1 MRNGERRPL
10 APRTARL
17 DKDEILGL
25 DPGPDGVV
33 LLGLAGTVWATQAGD
48 RADHVL
54 EAGAALHLP
63 GRGRV
68 VLWALEPAVVE
79 VRPDEAF
86 PRAA

>member
-1 MRNGERRPL
+1 MRNGERRPP

-17 DKDEILGL
+17 DRDEILGL
-25 DPGPDGVV
+25 DPGPEGVV
-33 LLGLAGTVWATQAGD
+33 VRGLAGTVWATQSGD
-48 RADHVL
+48 RVDHVL
-54 EAGAALHLP
+54 GAGEALHLP

-79 VRPDEAF
+79 VRPAEAF